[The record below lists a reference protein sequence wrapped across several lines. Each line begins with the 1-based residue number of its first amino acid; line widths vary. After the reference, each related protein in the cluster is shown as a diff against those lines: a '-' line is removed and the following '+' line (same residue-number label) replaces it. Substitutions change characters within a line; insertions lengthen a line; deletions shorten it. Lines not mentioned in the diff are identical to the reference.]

1 MAAKGKLLL
10 IPVSGDETAALAKD
24 ITRILRQ
31 DYGMEDQVELLKS
44 KRRRDIPSGT
54 TKDHT
59 HDLVIDVF
67 ADKEIQVDIGRNEL
81 RDTIQGKHIAL
92 VEHLLTPYRDTSVND
107 HIMAVRGMLD
117 VVSEVGEGNTLGR
130 TLVAPYLSYVRSHS
144 VEKYKKRGFH
154 QFDSLRRTLQDY
166 QRDGLDTL
174 LVIDPHSSK
183 AEEIAQQLGLDYHA
197 INPFQSGRAI
207 NPAKLGL
214 RGPKAEEITNRLRP
228 FQQRYE
234 TLKRQN
240 GSHLYVVSVD
250 SGTEKRAENFVDR
263 ANPELSI
270 LEVYAQI
277 AYFDKDRF
285 SYDQA
290 TTVFKPFSLI
300 NESNIDPEGTYILI
314 DDMFASGTTVNKVA
328 KCLKGLGAKRVEAWT
343 SHAVTMPQQL
353 KEAND
358 HSYVDHIVCLDT
370 VPPHPEL
377 KMEYI
382 KASADLLA
390 AELYKAHQR
399 LIAQ

>member
-10 IPVSGDETAALAKD
+10 IPLSGEETAALAKD
-24 ITRILRQ
+24 IARILRQ
-31 DYGMEDQVELLKS
+31 DYGLEDQVELLKS
-44 KRRRDIPSGT
+44 KRRKDISPGT
-54 TKDHT
+54 TKDHR
-59 HDLVIDVF
+59 HDLVIDAF

-92 VEHLLTPYRDTSVND
+92 VEHLLTPNRDVSVND

-117 VVSEVGEGNTLGR
+117 VISEVDTLGR
-130 TLVAPYLSYVRSHS
+130 TLVAPYFSYVRSHS

-174 LVIDPHSSK
+174 LVIDPHSTK
-183 AEEIAQQLGLDYHA
+183 AEEIALQLGLDYHA

-214 RGPKAEEITNRLRP
+214 KGAKAEEITNRLRP
-228 FQQRYE
+228 FQHRYE
-234 TLKRQN
+234 SLKKEQCT
-240 GSHLYVVSVD
+240 HLYLVSVD

-263 ANPELSI
+263 ANPELTI
-270 LEVYAQI
+270 LQVYSLI
-277 AYFDKDRF
+277 AYFGKDRT
-285 SYDQA
+285 SYDRA
-290 TTVFKPFSLI
+290 EAGFKPFSLI
-300 NESNIDPEGTYILI
+300 NEANIDQEGTYIII
-314 DDMFASGTTVNKVA
+314 DDMFASGSTAKNVA
-328 KCLKGLGAKRVEAWT
+328 KILKELGAKRVEAWT
-343 SHAVTMPQQL
+343 SHAVTMSHQL

-358 HSYVDHIVCLDT
+358 RSSIDHVVSLDT
-370 VPPHPEL
+370 VPQHPEL
-377 KMEYI
+377 QVEYI

-399 LIAQ
+399 LIAQR